1 MKLIRWVAEILA
13 DGSEIRSLSG
23 RSAKLGD
30 GYSRNPKERDELL
43 QHRTKDLEGLS
54 GQLKGF
60 SLEEAGAPVAWAIGD
75 DAIRMPAAVLGQTSA
90 RLNLQYPIDWLRQK
104 FV

>member
-1 MKLIRWVAEILA
+1 
-13 DGSEIRSLSG
+13 
-23 RSAKLGD
+23 
-30 GYSRNPKERDELL
+30 LL

-75 DAIRMPAAVLGQTSA
+75 DAIPDASGGSGQTSA
-90 RLNLQYPIDWLRQK
+90 RLNLQYRAVMFLLQDIAPVRGRS
-104 FV
+104 